1 MGSIVGVFVSGFVL
15 IDQMKVSHIFRVMGA
30 LTVLLGLLCVGLDR
44 WLVPAGSRAGKEPT
58 R

>member
-1 MGSIVGVFVSGFVL
+1 
-15 IDQMKVSHIFRVMGA
+15 MKVSHIFRVMGG

-44 WLVPAGSRAGKEPT
+44 WLEPAGAWTGKGPT

>member
-1 MGSIVGVFVSGFVL
+1 
-15 IDQMKVSHIFRVMGA
+15 VMGG

-44 WLVPAGSRAGKEPT
+44 WLVPVASRAGKEPT